1 MIRLACQGYD
11 RGDYDGTTLEKALD
25 DGWEA
30 SAKNKPT
37 RIPARNTNSATLLR
51 ANQSSTGTLTW
62 VGAQLAPQTTAELP
76 S

>member
-37 RIPARNTNSATLLR
+37 RDSCQEYKLGNTPPGKSIFDWFT
-51 ANQSSTGTLTW
+51 
-62 VGAQLAPQTTAELP
+62 QTTAELP